1 MSVYYHAPVMQE
13 LMKQFGKLPGV
24 GPKTAQRLAFFV
36 LSLSHEEVK
45 AFSTAM
51 VDAKETM
58 TVCPICFSM
67 TDVTPCQVC
76 QDETRDRQVI
86 CVVEETADVFSI
98 ERSREFRGL
107 YHVLHGSIS
116 PMEGRQPEDLK
127 IKELLSR
134 LGGTAVGGMPSG
146 SGATDGTGVREVI
159 LATNPDVE
167 GETTA
172 LYLAGILKPLG
183 IKATRLAH
191 GIPVGSNLEHA
202 DAATLAQALEGR
214 RIIG

>member
-1 MSVYYHAPVMQE
+1 MASYIHAPVMQE
-13 LMKQFGKLPGV
+13 LMKQFGKLPGI

-36 LSLSHEEVK
+36 LSLPRGEVA
-45 AFSTAM
+45 AFSEAM
-51 VDAKETM
+51 IQAKDTM
-58 TVCPICFSM
+58 TLCPVCFSM

-76 QDETRDRQVI
+76 RDESRDRSLL

-98 ERSREFRGL
+98 ERAREYRGL

-116 PMEGRQPEDLK
+116 PMENRQPEDLK
-127 IKELLSR
+127 IKEMLAR
-134 LGGTAVGGMPSG
+134 LRGEGGTA
-146 SGATDGTGVREVI
+146 VREVI

-172 LYLAGILKPLG
+172 YYLAGLLKPLG
-183 IKATRLAH
+183 IKATRIAH

-214 RIIG
+214 RLIE

>member
-1 MSVYYHAPVMQE
+1 MA
-13 LMKQFGKLPGV
+13 QFGKLPGI
-24 GPKTAQRLAFFV
+24 GPKTAQRLAFFM
-36 LSLSHEEVK
+36 LSQPRDDVR
-45 AFSTAM
+45 AFS
-51 VDAKETM
+51 DALIRAKDTM
-58 TVCPICFSM
+58 TICPVCFSM
-67 TDVTPCQVC
+67 TDVTPCLVC
-76 QDETRDRQVI
+76 VDETRDRQVI

-98 ERSREFRGL
+98 ERARDYRGL

-134 LGGTAVGGMPSG
+134 LNRQGDAAVN
-146 SGATDGTGVREVI
+146 EVI

-172 LYLAGILKPLG
+172 LYLARLLKPLG
-183 IKATRLAH
+183 IKATRIAH

-214 RIIG
+214 RVIE

>member
-1 MSVYYHAPVMQE
+1 MAILYHAPVMRE
-13 LMKQFGKLPGV
+13 LMKQFGILPGI

-36 LSLSHEEVK
+36 LSLPRQEVE
-45 AFSTAM
+45 AFSEALIK
-51 VDAKETM
+51 AKETM
-58 TVCPICFSM
+58 TLCPVCFSL
-67 TDVTPCQVC
+67 TDITPCQVC
-76 QDETRDRQVI
+76 QDASRDRHVI
-86 CVVEETADVFSI
+86 CVVEETTDVFSI
-98 ERSREFRGL
+98 ERAGEFRGL

-127 IKELLSR
+127 ITELLSR
-134 LGGTAVGGMPSG
+134 LGEGGE
-146 SGATDGTGVREVI
+146 DGVREVI

-172 LYLAGILKPLG
+172 LYLARLLKPLG

-214 RIIG
+214 RTIE